1 MLQHSINENEYHEM
15 EASSQPS
22 EVSDSVIAYGYPG
35 FGPGDQLNVRD
46 GKVTSLSVKSSVQR
60 IEVDQELSQGMSG
73 GPVVNT
79 DGYVVG
85 IVHKGGP
92 DEARQ
97 VAIDIR
103 ELLKLVSE

>member
-1 MLQHSINENEYHEM
+1 M
-15 EASSQPS
+15 EASSQSP
-22 EVSDSVIAYGYPG
+22 EVSDSVVAYGYPG
-35 FGPGDQLNVRD
+35 FGPGDQLNVRV
-46 GKVTSLSVKSSVQR
+46 GKVTSLSIKSSVQR

-73 GPVVNT
+73 GPVVNA

-97 VAIDIR
+97 VAIDVR
-103 ELLKLVSE
+103 ELLKLASE